1 VSSRG
6 AEQRLARLEAV
17 TARAVEL
24 LDEGQVEEARE
35 LLAGAL
41 AAEGPATGISE
52 NELERAF
59 EAARPETDRMLDA
72 DSVAQTAMRQA
83 DRLFEGDGELEEVG
97 EEFQTATMA
106 ELLERQGDPSG
117 ASRIRAAL
125 GAPEPPAARP
135 PASGQP
141 SIQEMIATLERWLE
155 NLRGGA
161 RP

>member
-1 VSSRG
+1 V
-6 AEQRLARLEAV
+6 A
-17 TARAVEL
+17 ARAVEL

-41 AAEGPATGISE
+41 AADAAGSGISDR
-52 NELERAF
+52 ELERAF

-72 DSVAQTAMRQA
+72 DSVAQTALRQA
-83 DRLFEGDGELEEVG
+83 DRLFEGEDGLAEVG

-117 ASRIRAAL
+117 ADRIRAAL
-125 GAPEPPAARP
+125 GTPRPPETRP
-135 PASGQP
+135 PAPGAP
-141 SIQEMIATLERWLE
+141 SLQEMIATLERWLE

>member
-1 VSSRG
+1 
-6 AEQRLARLEAV
+6 V

-24 LDEGQVEEARE
+24 LDEGQIEDARE

-41 AAEGPATGISE
+41 AAEAPASGISE
-52 NELERAF
+52 RELERAF
-59 EAARPETDRMLDA
+59 EDARPETDRMLDA
-72 DSVAQTAMRQA
+72 DSVAHAAMRQA
-83 DRLFEGDGELEEVG
+83 DQLLEGDADLEEVG

-117 ASRIRAAL
+117 AGRIRAAL
-125 GAPEPPAARP
+125 SAPKPPAARQ
-135 PASGQP
+135 PASDAP
-141 SIQEMIATLERWLE
+141 SIQTMIATLERWLE

>member
-1 VSSRG
+1 V
-6 AEQRLARLEAV
+6 A
-17 TARAVEL
+17 ARAVEL

-41 AAEGPATGISE
+41 AADAPASGISE
-52 NELERAF
+52 RELERAF
-59 EAARPETDRMLDA
+59 EEAQPETDRMLDV

-83 DRLFEGDGELEEVG
+83 DRLLDAEDELAEVG

-125 GAPEPPAARP
+125 GADRPPASRP
-135 PASGQP
+135 PASGPP
-141 SIQEMIATLERWLE
+141 SLQEMIATLERWLE

>member
-1 VSSRG
+1 MSSRG

-24 LDEGQVEEARE
+24 LDEGRVEEARE
-35 LLAGAL
+35 LLVGAL
-41 AAEGPATGISE
+41 AVDGPDSGISE
-52 NELERAF
+52 RELERAF
-59 EAARPETDRMLDA
+59 EDARPETDRMLDA
-72 DSVAQTAMRQA
+72 DSVAHAAMRQA
-83 DRLFEGDGELEEVG
+83 DHLLEGDGDLEEVG
-97 EEFQTATMA
+97 QEFQTATMA

-125 GAPEPPAARP
+125 SAPKPPAARP
-135 PASGQP
+135 PAADP
-141 SIQEMIATLERWLE
+141 RSIQAMIATLERWLE

>member
-1 VSSRG
+1 V
-6 AEQRLARLEAV
+6 A
-17 TARAVEL
+17 ARAVEL
-24 LDEGQVEEARE
+24 LDEGQVEDARE

-41 AAEGPATGISE
+41 AADAPGSDISE
-52 NELERAF
+52 RELERAF
-59 EAARPETDRMLDA
+59 EDAHPETDRMLDA

-83 DRLFEGDGELEEVG
+83 DRLLDTDDEFEEVG

-125 GAPEPPAARP
+125 GAPKPPPARP
-135 PASGQP
+135 PASSPP
-141 SIQEMIATLERWLE
+141 SLQEMIATLERWLE